1 MNFYNFQFNKM
12 IILTN
17 DATDSFIAFKKERK
31 KETSRAQPWSQKNF
45 SERCNISDFLQV
57 AHIRGSRYWIYYY
70 AFM

>member
-31 KETSRAQPWSQKNF
+31 KERNLARSAMIAEEFFRT
-45 SERCNISDFLQV
+45 L
-57 AHIRGSRYWIYYY
+57 
-70 AFM
+70 